1 MLVLSRRI
9 GEAIR
14 IGSNVSVRVVA
25 LQGSQVRLAI
35 EAPDAVSVH
44 REEIYERI
52 AQANRTAMSHDPAT
66 LREFARTGTPG
77 GPGDAWDARDQRDVR
92 HEREEDA

>member
-14 IGSNVSVRVVA
+14 IGSKVSVRVVA

-44 REEIYERI
+44 REEVYERI
-52 AQANRTAMSHDPAT
+52 AEANRAAMSHDLEA
-66 LREFARTGTPG
+66 LSEFERVEPL
-77 GPGDAWDARDQRDVR
+77 GDPSGERN
-92 HEREEDA
+92 EREEDT